1 MRSYAHYNP
10 SPPANGILC
19 TTAENYEH
27 IIYPHYHRGYE
38 ISIILSGAHRF
49 VLEHEQ
55 MVLRAGDMI
64 LLRPY
69 EAHSRFMDAP
79 GKCVTITFLAEE
91 LIRTVKYLK
100 HDVLGKILW
109 GEAAPVTQLSTQELE
124 RQLRY
129 IEHINLNCDANPEL
143 AYSGLRMFLVDICFN
158 CFANSDVSGSTRT
171 PWLSKLLREME
182 QPENIRRGLQAML
195 ELTPYS
201 HEYLCRE
208 FRRMVGCTPTEYIN
222 SIRLKQAHNLL
233 ENPQM
238 SIADICYSVGF
249 ESISYFYRLFKNK
262 YGSTPSRYRKM
273 RFISRPKEA
282 PEQRS
287 DLSE

>member
-10 SPPANGILC
+10 SPPSNGILC
-19 TTAENYEH
+19 TTAANYEH
-27 IIYPHYHRGYE
+27 IIFPHYHRGYE
-38 ISIILSGAHRF
+38 LSIILSGAHRL
-49 VLEHEQ
+49 VLEHDE
-55 MVLRAGDMI
+55 MILRPGDMI

-69 EAHSRFMDAP
+69 EVHSRSMDAP
-79 GKCVTITFLAEE
+79 GSCITITFLADE
-91 LIRTVKYLK
+91 LIRTVEYLK
-100 HDVLGKILW
+100 HDGLSRVLW
-109 GEAAPVTQLSTQELE
+109 GETAPMIHLSTQEQE
-124 RQLRY
+124 RHLRR
-129 IEHINLNCDANPEL
+129 IEHINLNCDTNPEL
-143 AYSGLRMFLVDICFN
+143 AHAELRMFLADVCFN
-158 CFANSDVSGSTRT
+158 CFASPDASGSTRT

-195 ELTPYS
+195 ELAPYS

-233 ENPQM
+233 ENPQL
-238 SIADICYSVGF
+238 SIADICYSLGF
-249 ESISYFYRLFKNK
+249 ESISYFYRLFKSK

-273 RFISRPKEA
+273 RFISRPREA